1 MEIKEAET
9 RKTIKKKSMKL
20 KVGSLIEKN
29 RQTFSQND
37 QEIREKTQL
46 TKLRNKRG
54 MSLLTSQK

>member
-1 MEIKEAET
+1 
-9 RKTIKKKSMKL
+9 MKL

>member
-29 RQTFSQND
+29 RQTFS
-37 QEIREKTQL
+37 
-46 TKLRNKRG
+46 
-54 MSLLTSQK
+54 